1 MYKMIK
7 SSLEYSTI
15 KLVDLKKYEPQILK
29 IVEKFENDLSDES
42 EFTGWY
48 DYPVKVSSKYI
59 QKIYS
64 AANSIRNNSDVFVV
78 CGIGGSYLGA
88 RAVIDALKGFKTDIE
103 IIYMGN
109 TFDEK
114 YIKDC
119 LDYLKTKEF
128 SVNVISKSGST
139 LETAISF
146 RLLKSLLEE
155 KYGNHYNERIC
166 VTTDPEDSILLN
178 MAQANGYT
186 IFDIPKNIG
195 GRYSVFTSVGL
206 LPLAVAG
213 VDIEKFIDG
222 AKQAN
227 EHVQSKSIET
237 NIAFQ
242 YAAYRYSQY
251 NKNVVAE
258 MFVTYTP
265 YLTMISEWWKQLFG
279 ESEGKNG
286 KGLLPTSAV
295 FSTDLH
301 SLGQYIQQ
309 GARCMFLTQLK
320 IEGVGNIKITN
331 ESKNED
337 EINYLSELTLNDINK
352 KAQEGTNIAHYSI
365 GKVDHFTFSMKEI
378 NECTIGYMLYLFMY
392 ACMISANLLEVN
404 PFDQPGV
411 EYYKKEMKKIL
422 KNKKV
427 L

>member
-7 SSLEYSTI
+7 SNLEYSNVQL
-15 KLVDLKKYEPQILK
+15 KDLKKYEPQILD
-29 IVEKFENDLSDES
+29 IVENFENCLSEES
-42 EFTGWY
+42 ELTGWY
-48 DYPVKVSSKYI
+48 DYPLKVSSKDI

-64 AANSIRNNSDVFVV
+64 AAAYIKNNSDVFVV

-88 RAVIDALKGFKTDIE
+88 RAVIEAIKGFKTNVE
-103 IIYMGN
+103 ILYMGN

-119 LDYLKTKEF
+119 LEYLKTKDF

-155 KYGNHYNERIC
+155 KYGDKYNERIC

-178 MAQANGYT
+178 MALVNGYT
-186 IFDIPKNIG
+186 TFDIPKNIG
-195 GRYSVFTSVGL
+195 GRYSVFTAVGL

-213 VDIEKFIDG
+213 VDIERFIDG

-227 EHVQSKSIET
+227 NHVQSKTIET

-242 YAAYRYSQY
+242 YAAYRYNQY
-251 NKNVVAE
+251 KKNVITE

-301 SLGQYIQQ
+301 SLGQFIQQ
-309 GARCMFLTQLK
+309 GTRCMFLTQLK
-320 IEGVGNIKITN
+320 IDGVGSVKITN
-331 ESKNED
+331 DAKDED
-337 EINYLSELTLNDINK
+337 EINYLRELTLNDINK
-352 KAQEGTNIAHYSI
+352 KAQEGTNVAHYSI
-365 GKVDHFTFSMKEI
+365 GKVDHFTFLMKEI
-378 NECTIGYMLYLFMY
+378 NENTIGYLLYLFMY

-411 EYYKKEMKKIL
+411 EYYKKEMKKML